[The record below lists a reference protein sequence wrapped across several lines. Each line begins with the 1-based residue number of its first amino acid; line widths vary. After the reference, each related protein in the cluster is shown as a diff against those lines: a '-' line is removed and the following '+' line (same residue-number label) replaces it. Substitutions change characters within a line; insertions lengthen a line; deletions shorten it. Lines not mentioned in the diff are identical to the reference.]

1 MKSELSKKMV
11 DKKAAVNSVLINREF
26 ETPDR
31 YPQRVL
37 VFLAAIC
44 PITLAI
50 TSALPFIPKTN
61 RPILIAITILYV
73 VLWIVE
79 VAVSYFLFASDEIR
93 KRFPVNLLLTMLH
106 SACITVIA
114 EPSYFAK
121 DYRWVLGAMAIAVV
135 LFIICIS
142 IGAASKSKLNVD
154 NPAMVIGYI
163 VFSVIIGIVTLA
175 VYFTTKNSTWT
186 RMILAGGMTIVIIP
200 VALYVG
206 QSTLGPPEFREYDTD
221 YCSAAV
227 VIHATLVIFL
237 VMLSLGVIQIPKER
251 EIMLAGLTEPISW
264 FSV

>member
-106 SACITVIA
+106 S
-114 EPSYFAK
+114 
-121 DYRWVLGAMAIAVV
+121 
-135 LFIICIS
+135 
-142 IGAASKSKLNVD
+142 
-154 NPAMVIGYI
+154 
-163 VFSVIIGIVTLA
+163 
-175 VYFTTKNSTWT
+175 TWT

-251 EIMLAGLTEPISW
+251 EIMLAGLTEPISI

>member
-175 VYFTTKNSTWT
+175 VYFTTKN
-186 RMILAGGMTIVIIP
+186 